1 MPKSCLK
8 SRTLRCTLIF
18 SSSSKSL
25 IFFDHFDANV
35 KKGGTLDLS
44 LDKAPCKAAAK
55 VEAKQL
61 EASEQGV
68 QYLYCS
74 QNEFRLGQAR
84 TKTILAKK
92 HN

>member
-1 MPKSCLK
+1 MPM
-8 SRTLRCTLIF
+8 SR
-18 SSSSKSL
+18 
-25 IFFDHFDANV
+25 
-35 KKGGTLDLS
+35 KGETPDLS

-74 QNEFRLGQAR
+74 QNEFRFGQAR